1 MDQTLS
7 HHSSEENGFGV
18 FVPQRRPLYKE
29 VVGYR
34 IQDLPS
40 ERQRLDT
47 ANTLSVNYQDFLYS
61 QNSKEESCY
70 TKGNARPRAVTQH
83 LEKHRRGRGEH
94 TSRKRHMERGY
105 SVHLL
110 QNCVSCDIDWLGS
123 VPMCTPC
130 RHSQNTCEEAQD
142 DTEHSSLCSQS
153 SLTSSDPP
161 VEAVRVKEGVQETII
176 RLVLV
181 GNIFKAKHG

>member
-1 MDQTLS
+1 MDRTLS
-7 HHSSEENGFGV
+7 HHSSQENGFGV

-70 TKGNARPRAVTQH
+70 TQGDAGPRAVTQH
-83 LEKHRRGRGEH
+83 LKTQTGGGGH
-94 TSRKRHMERGY
+94 TSVERGY

-110 QNCVSCDIDWLGS
+110 QNCVSCDKDWLKGHSGS
-123 VPMCTPC
+123 VHV
-130 RHSQNTCEEAQD
+130 HSLSSQD
-142 DTEHSSLCSQS
+142 ASDMQRSSLCSHTV
-153 SLTSSDPP
+153 TSPP
-161 VEAVRVKEGVQETII
+161 Q
-176 RLVLV
+176 VLQ
-181 GNIFKAKHG
+181 

>member
-1 MDQTLS
+1 MDRTLS
-7 HHSSEENGFGV
+7 HHSSQENGFGV

-70 TKGNARPRAVTQH
+70 TQGNAGPRAVTQH
-83 LEKHRRGRGEH
+83 LKTQTGGAGTHPWKEVILYICYKTVCHV
-94 TSRKRHMERGY
+94 TKT
-105 SVHLL
+105 
-110 QNCVSCDIDWLGS
+110 GS
-123 VPMCTPC
+123 KAILARFMCTPC
-130 RHSQNTCEEAQD
+130 HHRTPRTCSAAA
-142 DTEHSSLCSQS
+142 SV
-153 SLTSSDPP
+153 LT
-161 VEAVRVKEGVQETII
+161 Q
-176 RLVLV
+176 
-181 GNIFKAKHG
+181 

>member
-1 MDQTLS
+1 MDRTLS
-7 HHSSEENGFGV
+7 HHSSQENGFGV

-70 TKGNARPRAVTQH
+70 TQGNAGPRAVTQH
-83 LEKHRRGRGEH
+83 LKTQTGGAGTHPWKEVILYICYK
-94 TSRKRHMERGY
+94 T
-105 SVHLL
+105 
-110 QNCVSCDIDWLGS
+110 VSCDKDWLKGHSGS
-123 VPMCTPC
+123 VHV
-130 RHSQNTCEEAQD
+130 HSLSSQD
-142 DTEHSSLCSQS
+142 ASDMQRSSLCSHTV
-153 SLTSSDPP
+153 TSPP
-161 VEAVRVKEGVQETII
+161 Q
-176 RLVLV
+176 VLQ
-181 GNIFKAKHG
+181 

>member
-1 MDQTLS
+1 MDRTLS
-7 HHSSEENGFGV
+7 HHSSQENGFGV

-70 TKGNARPRAVTQH
+70 TQGNAGPRAVTQH
-83 LEKHRRGRGEH
+83 LKTQTGGGGH
-94 TSRKRHMERGY
+94 TSVERGY

-110 QNCVSCDIDWLGS
+110 QNCVSCDKDWLGS
-123 VPMCTPC
+123 CALPVITGRLGHAAQQPLFS
-130 RHSQNTCEEAQD
+130 HSD
-142 DTEHSSLCSQS
+142 LPSSGPS
-153 SLTSSDPP
+153 
-161 VEAVRVKEGVQETII
+161 VETVRVKEGNP
-176 RLVLV
+176 V
-181 GNIFKAKHG
+181 GVWSLPNIFKAKPG

>member
-1 MDQTLS
+1 MDRTLS
-7 HHSSEENGFGV
+7 HHSSQENGFGV

-70 TKGNARPRAVTQH
+70 TQGDAGPRAVTQH
-83 LEKHRRGRGEH
+83 LKTQTGGAGTHPWKEVILYICYKTVCHV
-94 TSRKRHMERGY
+94 TKT
-105 SVHLL
+105 
-110 QNCVSCDIDWLGS
+110 GS
-123 VPMCTPC
+123 KAILDRFMCTPC
-130 RHSQNTCEEAQD
+130 HHRTTRTCSAAA
-142 DTEHSSLCSQS
+142 SV
-153 SLTSSDPP
+153 LT
-161 VEAVRVKEGVQETII
+161 Q
-176 RLVLV
+176 
-181 GNIFKAKHG
+181 